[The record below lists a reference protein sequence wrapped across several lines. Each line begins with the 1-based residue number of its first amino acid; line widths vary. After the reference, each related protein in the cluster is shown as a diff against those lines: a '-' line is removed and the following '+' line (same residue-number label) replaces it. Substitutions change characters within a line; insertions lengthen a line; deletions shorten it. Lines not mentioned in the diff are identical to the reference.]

1 MWQIGK
7 IHLQHKIW
15 VHSLLQFLH
24 ISEETNNSKCNW
36 EKRKI
41 SEKKKQYPISLKENK
56 FLSYHSHIS
65 EWKGSM
71 PDSIK
76 Y

>member
-1 MWQIGK
+1 M
-7 IHLQHKIW
+7 
-15 VHSLLQFLH
+15 HSLLKFLH
-24 ISEETNNSKCNW
+24 INEETNNSKCNL
-36 EKRKI
+36 KKGRFQ
-41 SEKKKQYPISLKENK
+41 KKKTEYPISLKENK